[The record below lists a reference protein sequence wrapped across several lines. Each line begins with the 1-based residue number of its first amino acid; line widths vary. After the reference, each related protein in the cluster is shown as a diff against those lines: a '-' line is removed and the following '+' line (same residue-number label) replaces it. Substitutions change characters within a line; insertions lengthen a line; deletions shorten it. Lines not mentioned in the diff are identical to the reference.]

1 MKIFQPRRRGAAGKM
16 FRLLCLCAYAV
27 IAFSAVNLRAS
38 STTTWEMNTYQ
49 DFIHGRFQGVS
60 LNRDGTLM
68 LAPKMQS
75 IFSSD
80 QPVVWAL
87 AEAPDGSLYVGTGHR
102 GRLYR

>member
-1 MKIFQPRRRGAAGKM
+1 MNIS
-16 FRLLCLCAYAV
+16 CLCACVA
-27 IAFSAVNLRAS
+27 IALSALPLGAS
-38 STTTWEMNTYQ
+38 STASWEMNTYQ

-68 LAPKMQS
+68 LAPKMES

-87 AEAPDGSLYVGTGHR
+87 AEAPDGSLYIGTGHR
-102 GRLYR
+102 GRLYRVDKSGKSAVIWTAK